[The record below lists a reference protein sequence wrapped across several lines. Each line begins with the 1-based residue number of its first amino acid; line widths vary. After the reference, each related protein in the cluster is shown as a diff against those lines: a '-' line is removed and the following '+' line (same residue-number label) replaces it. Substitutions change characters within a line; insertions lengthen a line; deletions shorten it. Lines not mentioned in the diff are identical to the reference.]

1 MGAHRNLRRVS
12 KVDKKVADE
21 SGQLSKVADEGEFP
35 QKEAQGALFLAFGH
49 Q

>member
-1 MGAHRNLRRVS
+1 MGADGNLRRVS

-21 SGQLSKVADEGEFP
+21 SGQLSKVAGEGEFT
-35 QKEAQGALFLAFGH
+35 QKEAPCALFLAFGH

>member
-1 MGAHRNLRRVS
+1 MGFDGNLRRVS

-21 SGQLSKVADEGEFP
+21 SGQLSKVASDGEFT
-35 QKEAQGALFLAFGH
+35 QKETQCALFLAFGH

>member
-1 MGAHRNLRRVS
+1 MGADGNLRSVS

-21 SGQLSKVADEGEFP
+21 SGQLSKVAGEGEFT
-35 QKEAQGALFLAFGH
+35 QKETQCALFLAFGH